1 MIISLWQNAT
11 WNHVTSHYT
20 IWCHLTYNITW
31 HHMSS
36 NNITLHHRI
45 SHDMKS
51 LDMKSHDKTKKDM
64 TSQDI
69 ISHHITSYKGNQITS
84 QDVHLFS
91 STNLYTGVC
100 KKCTCLYPLIVWGKS
115 GQRMYLFSS
124 TYWFDGSGNTMCTC
138 SYLQFYMTGGR
149 TQSLIVFVDLFVW
162 QEWEYRVYLFFI
174 H

>member
-1 MIISLWQNAT
+1 M
-11 WNHVTSHYT
+11 
-20 IWCHLTYNITW
+20 
-31 HHMSS
+31 
-36 NNITLHHRI
+36 I
-45 SHDMKS
+45 SH
-51 LDMKSHDKTKKDM
+51 DMKSHDKTKKDM

-124 TYWFDGSGNTMCTC
+124 TYWFDGSGNKMCTC

>member
-1 MIISLWQNAT
+1 MTSHVFKQHNITPQDITWYHMT
-11 WNHVTSHYT
+11 WNHM
-20 IWCHLTYNITW
+20 TW
-31 HHMSS
+31 NHM
-36 NNITLHHRI
+36 TRR
-45 SHDMKS
+45 
-51 LDMKSHDKTKKDM
+51 KKDM

-162 QEWEYRVYLFFI
+162 QEWEDRVYLFFI